1 MTGTSGTAGPAAT
14 TATTATTATS
24 TASATR
30 ATSAGTAV
38 SGARVPRDD
47 GSAIGVLVV
56 DDDFMVARVH
66 RAFVERVEPFRV
78 VGVAGTGEEALT
90 AVAELRP
97 DLVLLDLYLPDLF
110 GLDVIPRLRAA
121 GHDCD
126 VMVISAARE
135 ADAVRGAV
143 RHGVVDY
150 LLKPFEFEDLRVRL
164 ERYAV
169 QRGRLLGTVV
179 RSQADVDRVLAGAA
193 APVAPAL
200 PKGMSAETAELVERT
215 LRAAE
220 GTLSASECAALTG
233 VSRVSARRYLE
244 YFHTVGR
251 AEVSL
256 RYGVA
261 GRPERRYRFRDAV
274 TGRALPPAA
283 RP

>member
-1 MTGTSGTAGPAAT
+1 MTGTSGTAGPA
-14 TATTATTATS
+14 ATTATTATS

-38 SGARVPRDD
+38 SGARAPRDD

-179 RSQADVDRVLAGAA
+179 RSQADVDRVLAGAS

-251 AEVSL
+251 ADVSL